1 MTSLTKHH
9 GSYFKG
15 VALVTVM
22 AFILILSMV
31 MLPLVLGVFQ
41 QTSSATITKR
51 NITLTETLNSAA
63 ELVRYYLALETPNT
77 ATKVDMAQGKLELQ
91 PQLVNC
97 TGTIVNLGN
106 RPTYRYCDFEVLFTP
121 ASNNEGGVT
130 FTGSAVVQVVG
141 GKLPNKVYV
150 THIGDGGEK

>member
-1 MTSLTKHH
+1 MITIRREKNHN
-9 GSYFKG
+9 G

-22 AFILILSMV
+22 GFILILSLL
-31 MLPLVLGVFQ
+31 MLPLAVGVFQ
-41 QTSSATITKR
+41 LTTSANVIKEDV
-51 NITLTETLNSAA
+51 TLTETLNSAV

-121 ASNNEGGVT
+121 ASNNESGVT

>member
-1 MTSLTKHH
+1 VNAREYSKC
-9 GSYFKG
+9 YKG

-22 AFILILSMV
+22 GFILILSLL
-31 MLPLVLGVFQ
+31 MLPLAAGVFQ
-41 QTSSATITKR
+41 LTTSANVIKEDV
-51 NITLTETLNSAA
+51 TLTETLNSAV

-121 ASNNEGGVT
+121 ASNNESGVT

>member
-1 MTSLTKHH
+1 MTGLAKQH
-9 GSYFKG
+9 GSFFKG

-63 ELVRYYLALETPNT
+63 ELVSTSLVRQVRALARL
-77 ATKVDMAQGKLELQ
+77 
-91 PQLVNC
+91 
-97 TGTIVNLGN
+97 
-106 RPTYRYCDFEVLFTP
+106 
-121 ASNNEGGVT
+121 ASHK
-130 FTGSAVVQVVG
+130 A
-141 GKLPNKVYV
+141 
-150 THIGDGGEK
+150 D